1 MQLIE
6 HLRERASHLSY
17 TAERPLRIMEVCGG
31 HTHAIFKFGLDQL
44 LPENVEFIHGPGC
57 PVCVLPMGRIDTC
70 VEIASHPEVIFCTF
84 GDAMRVPGKQGSLL
98 QAKARGADVRIVY
111 SPMDALKLAQEN
123 PTRKVV
129 FFGLGFET
137 TMPTTAI
144 TLQQAKA
151 RDVQNFYFFCQ
162 HITLIPTLRSLLEQ
176 PDNGIDAFLA
186 PGHVSMVIGTDAY
199 NFIASDFHRPL
210 VVAGF
215 EPLDLLQGVVMLV
228 EQKIAAHSK
237 VENQYRRVVPDA
249 GNLLAQ
255 QAIADVFCVNG
266 DSEWRGLGVI
276 ESSGV
281 HLTPDYQ
288 RFDAE
293 AHFRPAPQQVC
304 DDPRARC
311 GEVLTGKCKPHQ
323 CPLFGA
329 HSKVENQYRRVV
341 PDAGNLLAQQAIADV
356 FCVNGDSEWRGLG
369 VIESSGVHLTP
380 DYQRFDAEAHF
391 RPAPQQVC
399 DDPRARCGEV
409 LTGKCKPHQCP
420 LFGNTCN
427 PQTAFG
433 ALMVSSEGACAAW
446 YQYRQQESEA

>member
-1 MQLIE
+1 M
-6 HLRERASHLSY
+6 
-17 TAERPLRIMEVCGG
+17 
-31 HTHAIFKFGLDQL
+31 
-44 LPENVEFIHGPGC
+44 
-57 PVCVLPMGRIDTC
+57 
-70 VEIASHPEVIFCTF
+70 
-84 GDAMRVPGKQGSLL
+84 
-98 QAKARGADVRIVY
+98 
-111 SPMDALKLAQEN
+111 
-123 PTRKVV
+123 
-129 FFGLGFET
+129 
-137 TMPTTAI
+137 
-144 TLQQAKA
+144 
-151 RDVQNFYFFCQ
+151 
-162 HITLIPTLRSLLEQ
+162 LEQ

-186 PGHVSMVIGTDAY
+186 PGHVSMVIGTEAY
-199 NFIASDFHRPL
+199 TFIASDFHRPL

-323 CPLFGA
+323 CPLFG
-329 HSKVENQYRRVV
+329 
-341 PDAGNLLAQQAIADV
+341 
-356 FCVNGDSEWRGLG
+356 
-369 VIESSGVHLTP
+369 
-380 DYQRFDAEAHF
+380 
-391 RPAPQQVC
+391 
-399 DDPRARCGEV
+399 
-409 LTGKCKPHQCP
+409 
-420 LFGNTCN
+420 NTCN

>member
-1 MQLIE
+1 MRADVSGLKIMRFVDDFSEPEHVSKLIE
-6 HLRERASHLSY
+6 HLRERASHLSS
-17 TAERPLRIMEVCGG
+17 TAERPPRIMEVGGG
-31 HTHAIFKFGLDQL
+31 HTHAIFKFGLDQLLPENVEFIHGPGCPVCVLPMGRIDTCVEIASHQEVIFCL

-98 QAKARGADVRIVY
+98 QAKARGADVSIVY

-210 VVAGF
+210 CAEF
-215 EPLDLLQGVVMLV
+215 LLLLP
-228 EQKIAAHSK
+228 AH
-237 VENQYRRVVPDA
+237 YAYPDA
-249 GNLLAQ
+249 AQ
-255 QAIADVFCVNG
+255 F
-266 DSEWRGLGVI
+266 
-276 ESSGV
+276 
-281 HLTPDYQ
+281 
-288 RFDAE
+288 
-293 AHFRPAPQQVC
+293 
-304 DDPRARC
+304 
-311 GEVLTGKCKPHQ
+311 
-323 CPLFGA
+323 
-329 HSKVENQYRRVV
+329 
-341 PDAGNLLAQQAIADV
+341 AG
-356 FCVNGDSEWRGLG
+356 
-369 VIESSGVHLTP
+369 
-380 DYQRFDAEAHF
+380 
-391 RPAPQQVC
+391 
-399 DDPRARCGEV
+399 
-409 LTGKCKPHQCP
+409 
-420 LFGNTCN
+420 
-427 PQTAFG
+427 TAG
-433 ALMVSSEGACAAW
+433 
-446 YQYRQQESEA
+446 

>member
-1 MQLIE
+1 MYKRQ
-6 HLRERASHLSY
+6 
-17 TAERPLRIMEVCGG
+17 
-31 HTHAIFKFGLDQL
+31 
-44 LPENVEFIHGPGC
+44 
-57 PVCVLPMGRIDTC
+57 
-70 VEIASHPEVIFCTF
+70 
-84 GDAMRVPGKQGSLL
+84 PGKQGSLL

-293 AHFRPAPQQVC
+293 
-304 DDPRARC
+304 
-311 GEVLTGKCKPHQ
+311 T
-323 CPLFGA
+323 
-329 HSKVENQYRRVV
+329 
-341 PDAGNLLAQQAIADV
+341 
-356 FCVNGDSEWRGLG
+356 
-369 VIESSGVHLTP
+369 
-380 DYQRFDAEAHF
+380 HF

>member
-1 MQLIE
+1 MIVSRGGASAAIGARKVLLAGPVRPPLRRVGCAAFFQLRVFLMLPWVRLGSVATEDGVELKLMRRGGEFSIMLGTNE
-6 HLRERASHLSY
+6 LMNSRLSGSEEALATLA
-17 TAERPLRIMEVCGG
+17 TAE
-31 HTHAIFKFGLDQL
+31 
-44 LPENVEFIHGPGC
+44 
-57 PVCVLPMGRIDTC
+57 
-70 VEIASHPEVIFCTF
+70 IAERPEVIFTTF

-98 QAKARGADVRIVY
+98 QAKARGADIRIVY

-144 TLQQAKA
+144 TLQQAKQ

-215 EPLDLLQGVVMLV
+215 EPLDLLQGVVMLI
-228 EQKIAAHSK
+228 EQKIAAHSQ

-255 QAIADVFCVNG
+255 QAIAEVFCVNG

-293 AHFRPAPQQVC
+293 AHFQPAPQQVY

-311 GEVLTGKCKPHQ
+311 GEVLTGRCKPHQ
-323 CPLFGA
+323 CPLFG
-329 HSKVENQYRRVV
+329 K
-341 PDAGNLLAQQAIADV
+341 
-356 FCVNGDSEWRGLG
+356 
-369 VIESSGVHLTP
+369 
-380 DYQRFDAEAHF
+380 
-391 RPAPQQVC
+391 
-399 DDPRARCGEV
+399 
-409 LTGKCKPHQCP
+409 
-420 LFGNTCN
+420 TCN
-427 PQTAFG
+427 PETAFG

-446 YQYRQQESEA
+446 YQYRQQECEA

>member
-1 MQLIE
+1 MRFVDEYRAPEQVMQLIE

-210 VVAGF
+210 V
-215 EPLDLLQGVVMLV
+215 
-228 EQKIAAHSK
+228 
-237 VENQYRRVVPDA
+237 
-249 GNLLAQ
+249 
-255 QAIADVFCVNG
+255 
-266 DSEWRGLGVI
+266 
-276 ESSGV
+276 
-281 HLTPDYQ
+281 
-288 RFDAE
+288 
-293 AHFRPAPQQVC
+293 
-304 DDPRARC
+304 
-311 GEVLTGKCKPHQ
+311 
-323 CPLFGA
+323 
-329 HSKVENQYRRVV
+329 